1 MDATYTK
8 QQTPESTFV
17 LKGTKTCSHV
27 IIVKGTPLKPVFS
40 EKIIIIIEPHLA
52 VTAPPI

>member
-8 QQTPESTFV
+8 QRAPESTFV

-27 IIVKGTPLKPVFS
+27 MIVKGTPLKPVFF
-40 EKIIIIIEPHLA
+40 ENIIILVPRLA